1 VRAWA
6 ARLFGIVAL
15 LAAAAPASAQDKG
28 DVHTEAGVA
37 LYGNNDG
44 LTVASP
50 WIDADYRF
58 TKELQIGL
66 GYGADAI
73 TAATVDITSS
83 ATPGFRETRH
93 EARADVGVDL
103 RTVRIGGGWV
113 GSWEKDTH
121 SYTAFGSGE
130 VDLFQRNL
138 TVGVGYGLV
147 LYRLGDVLE
156 PMELWRDKQVHQ
168 VDGTAA
174 WSVTRTTIIE
184 AGYSFMAMRGF
195 LSNPYLDV
203 PIFPSDPELWS
214 RPSAQWVESRHPGT
228 RDRHTFVL
236 GLRQAAGRRLFVRGR
251 WRGYFDSWAMR
262 SHAVEA
268 GVGVDVGKGI
278 VLEVSDRFHWQSS
291 VSFYRSVYTVNR
303 EFITRDRR
311 LGKMMT
317 NMVAVSLRPEIRLGP
332 KKGKIELA
340 VTGEFHWTHYA
351 DYRYLDGNELQEM
364 PDTFSGVMVVGFA
377 WDR

>member
-1 VRAWA
+1 MIRSIAPA
-6 ARLFGIVAL
+6 ALFAAAL
-15 LAAAAPASAQDKG
+15 LASPAARAQDKG
-28 DVHTEAGVA
+28 DVHAEAGVA
-37 LYGNNDG
+37 LYGNDDG
-44 LTVASP
+44 LAVASP
-50 WIDADYRF
+50 WADVDYRV
-58 TKELQIGL
+58 TQALQLGL

-73 TAATVDITSS
+73 TAATVDMTTS

-93 EARADVGVDL
+93 EARADVGLDL

-138 TVGVGYGLV
+138 TVGVGYGLQ
-147 LYRLGDVLE
+147 LYRFGDVLE
-156 PMELWRDKQVHQ
+156 PREIWHNKQIHQ

-174 WSVTRTTIIE
+174 WSVTRGTIIE
-184 AGYSFMAMRGF
+184 AAYSFMAMRGF

-203 PIFPSDPELWS
+203 PIFPSDEELWS
-214 RPSAQWVESRHPGT
+214 RPSAQWVESRHPST

-236 GLRQAAGRRLFVRGR
+236 GLRQALNRRLFVRGR
-251 WRGYFDSWAMR
+251 WRGYLDNWAMR
-262 SHAVEA
+262 SHAVD
-268 GVGVDVGKGI
+268 VGLGIDVGKDI
-278 VLEVSDRFHWQSS
+278 VLEVSDRFHWQSA

-303 EFITRDRR
+303 EYITRDRR

-317 NMVAVSLRPEIRLGP
+317 NMVAVSLRPRIRLGP
-332 KKGKIELA
+332 KKGTIELA
-340 VTGEFHWTHYA
+340 VTGEFHWTRYA
-351 DYRYLDGNELQEM
+351 DYRYLETSDLEQMG
-364 PDTFSGVMVVGFA
+364 DTFSGVMVLGFA

>member
-1 VRAWA
+1 VIRP
-6 ARLFGIVAL
+6 AL
-15 LAAAAPASAQDKG
+15 LPALLLLATPAAAQDKG
-28 DVHTEAGVA
+28 DVHAEAGVA

-44 LTVASP
+44 LAVASP
-50 WIDADYRF
+50 WVDADYRV
-58 TKELQIGL
+58 TRALQLGL

-73 TAATVDITSS
+73 TAATVDMTTS
-83 ATPGFRETRH
+83 ATPGFKETRH

-103 RTVRIGGGWV
+103 RTVRLGGGWV

-121 SYTAFGSGE
+121 SYTGFASGE
-130 VDLFQRNL
+130 VDLLQRNL
-138 TVGVGYGLV
+138 TLGVGYGLV
-147 LYRLGDVLE
+147 LYRFGDVLW
-156 PMELWRDKQVHQ
+156 PRELWRNKQVHQ

-174 WSVTRTTIIE
+174 WSVTRSTIIE

-203 PIFPSDPELWS
+203 PVFPSDPELWT
-214 RPSAQWVESRHPGT
+214 RPSAQWVESRHPAT

-236 GLRQAAGRRLFVRGR
+236 GLRQALSRRLFLRAR
-251 WRGYFDSWAMR
+251 WRGYLDSWAMR

-268 GVGVDVGKGI
+268 GLGIDLGKDI
-278 VLEVSDRFHWQSS
+278 VLEVSDRFHWQSA

-303 EFITRDRR
+303 EYITRDRR

-317 NMVAVSLRPEIRLGP
+317 NMVAVSLRPQIQLGP
-332 KKGKIELA
+332 KRGTIEL
-340 VTGEFHWTHYA
+340 VLTGEFHWTRYA
-351 DYRYLDGNELQEM
+351 DYRYLDALDLEEV
-364 PDTFSGVMVVGFA
+364 PDTFSGVMVLGFA